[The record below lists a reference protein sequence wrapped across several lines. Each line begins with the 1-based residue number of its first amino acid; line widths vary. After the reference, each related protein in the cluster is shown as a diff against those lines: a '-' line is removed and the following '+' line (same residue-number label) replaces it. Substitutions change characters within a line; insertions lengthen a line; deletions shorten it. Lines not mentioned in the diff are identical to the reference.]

1 LLSLTDF
8 NENRHILLQA
18 VFVRVNRE
26 KMSDQEIITL
36 DSDDEAD
43 ASVADLV
50 VGPTGTAVP
59 IGEAQKH
66 GLAGRL
72 PLPPGIPSRPQPGMR
87 PAPPGLMMGRNTK
100 LPKKPGVFPP
110 FALFSQERRDKV
122 LQENKDISF
131 TDVGKKMGEL
141 WHTLSEDEKEDY
153 RKRAREIA
161 DRKLKE
167 WHQKMKEFP
176 QLASQVKYD
185 HQFFTS
191 VFLATNIIPNDF
203 DKFEDLFFS

>member
-1 LLSLTDF
+1 
-8 NENRHILLQA
+8 
-18 VFVRVNRE
+18 
-26 KMSDQEIITL
+26 MSDQEIITL

-43 ASVADLV
+43 SAVADLV

-59 IGEAQKH
+59 IGEAQNY

-72 PLPPGIPSRPQPGMR
+72 PLPPGIPSRPPGTR
-87 PAPPGLMMGRNTK
+87 PAPPPAMMIGRNPK

-176 QLASQVKYD
+176 QMASQVL
-185 HQFFTS
+185 S
-191 VFLATNIIPNDF
+191 NP
-203 DKFEDLFFS
+203 